1 MKPPSI
7 RQFNLFLIIS
17 FLEGIGVVF
26 YMLTIPGDPKNAVL
40 LGYSANRLLMLASA
54 IIMLLLLVMA
64 GTIKSLRE
72 RLRTIILPSP
82 WLVKRARIIL
92 WVTFLLAWLTIWM
105 PPYRLGGGSASFIRL
120 QPLLIWF
127 ELLVLQFSLLVWMS
141 EPDINRQ
148 STWKAALKN
157 KKGWLPWVILF
168 LSAIVLFGGLTLA
181 KSEFTGNQLY
191 FPPGAPLSAL
201 QVFIVWGLFSLLL
214 IEDSRRE
221 KRSAKHRFWIVLI
234 FLLIWGLTFLAWQS
248 ARLPCTD
255 DRPGPFPPN
264 YLCYPSVND
273 AAYSIGSHYITLG
286 EGVNNHWLTDKP
298 LYMAFLALAQ
308 SVAGAEI
315 DRYLTFQVAVIA
327 LLPALLFLLGRKYFG
342 RAYGFLLAALFAIQ
356 GYYSILLYRQAG
368 SVNAKLENPEVLTAL
383 VLLLCG
389 YCAAKWLRQPTHVEW
404 AILSGGLLSLA
415 TLLRFNPLFIAPV
428 LLLALILSARHPFK
442 SLIRPILFFFLTFI
456 LVFAPWFLSA
466 RDASGQNYYVTK
478 VEQVIS
484 SRFSR
489 QQVQNISPLPS
500 KGAGEPST
508 EEPLVENTSSSHL
521 LTYDLG
527 EIGKAG
533 AEGMVFHFFNNLYS
547 GLAKLPT
554 TLKFHEIN
562 EQVNEGIWDFTKT
575 QPIWKANLKLENL
588 IAMALSLA
596 LVLAG
601 ILSAWRTYGAAGLT
615 GLILQ
620 LGYYL
625 GNSVSQTSGGRY
637 LEPVHWVTLIYYG
650 LGILTVSR
658 FVYSIFSSSTQI
670 ATPGMK
676 ETPADSTDQS
686 VQPAPKRHPSFLLGA
701 CLLVGLILPALN
713 LLPSKLPAETDPITE
728 QTAAQMLTEQG
739 VVTTAQW
746 QQFLSDPDR
755 VVISGAAYH
764 PRYYRSNFY
773 RKGNLSFE
781 VTLLASDHVYIGYSP
796 RIQPESPYPD
806 GSSTI
811 LVGCRLA
818 EDTLWSA
825 NRVITELIAVI
836 NLEKD
841 QNLLYDAENDWSCR
855 Q

>member
-127 ELLVLQFSLLVWMS
+127 ELLVLQFSLLVWIS
-141 EPDINRQ
+141 KPDINWQ
-148 STWKAALKN
+148 SAWKTALKN
-157 KKGWLPWVILF
+157 KKGWLLWVILF

-308 SVAGAEI
+308 SVAGVEI
-315 DRYLTFQVAVIA
+315 DRYLSFQVAIIA
-327 LLPALLFLLGRKYFG
+327 LLPALLFLFGRKYFG
-342 RAYGFLLAALFAIQ
+342 KDYGFLLAAIFAVQ
-356 GYYSILLYRQAG
+356 GYFSILLYRQVG

-383 VLLLCG
+383 LLLLFG
-389 YCAAKWLRQPTHVEW
+389 YCAAKWLRQPTHVGW

-415 TLLRFNPLFIAPV
+415 TLLRFNPVFITPV
-428 LLLALILSARHPFK
+428 LLLVLIFAGRNPFK
-442 SLIRPILFFFLTFI
+442 NLIRPILLFLLAFI
-456 LVFAPWFLSA
+456 LVFGPWFLSA

-484 SRFSR
+484 SRFSH
-489 QQVQNISPLPS
+489 QQVQTNSPLPS
-500 KGAGEPST
+500 EDTGEPAS
-508 EEPLVENTSSSHL
+508 EEPLPGNTSGSHL

-554 TLKFHEIN
+554 TLKLHVID
-562 EQVNEGIWDFTKT
+562 EQVKEGIWDFTKT
-575 QPIWKANLKLENL
+575 QPIWKAKLKPENL
-588 IAMALSLA
+588 VAIALSLA

-601 ILSAWRTYGAAGLT
+601 IVYAWRTYGIAGLT

-637 LEPVHWVTLIYYG
+637 LEPVHWVTLMYYS
-650 LGILTVSR
+650 LGILLVSR
-658 FVYSIFSSSTQI
+658 FVISIFSSSSQAGTI
-670 ATPGMK
+670 KLT
-676 ETPADSTDQS
+676 ETSENSSGRAIHASQ
-686 VQPAPKRHPSFLLGA
+686 KRSPSLLLGA
-701 CLLVGLILPALN
+701 CLLAGLILPALN
-713 LLPSKLPAETDPITE
+713 LLPSKLPAETDPAIE
-728 QTAAQMLTEQG
+728 QTAAQILTNHG
-739 VVTTAQW
+739 LVTAAQW
-746 QQFLSDPDR
+746 QQFLSDPDQ